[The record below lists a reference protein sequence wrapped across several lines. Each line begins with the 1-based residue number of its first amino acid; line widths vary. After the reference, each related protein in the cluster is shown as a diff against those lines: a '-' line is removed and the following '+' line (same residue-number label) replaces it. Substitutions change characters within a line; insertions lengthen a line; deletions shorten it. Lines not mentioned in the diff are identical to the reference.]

1 MIFLIVPFLLAELI
15 LSLKV
20 VESIG
25 ALWSVVWIIGTIMLG
40 TTLLKNSSYAI
51 MGNLNAVSR
60 GKLDLQN
67 FQNASMS
74 YVLGSVLL
82 IIPGILSDS
91 FGVLALG
98 YTLYLQFIATIT
110 PEKPNFNQKGDD
122 DVIDV
127 EVIDDHCVDHDNSS
141 SQSK

>member
-25 ALWSVVWIIGTIMLG
+25 ALWSVIWIIGTIMLG
-40 TTLLKNSSYAI
+40 STLLKNSSYAI
-51 MGNLNAVSR
+51 MGNLNAVSK

-82 IIPGILSDS
+82 IVPGILSDS

-98 YTLYLQFIATIT
+98 YTLYLQFIAKIT

-127 EVIDDHCVDHDNSS
+127 EVIDEYDSRNSNT
-141 SQSK
+141 

>member
-40 TTLLKNSSYAI
+40 STLLKNSSYAI

-60 GKLDLQN
+60 GKLDLQS

-82 IIPGILSDS
+82 IVPGILSDS

-98 YTLYLQFIATIT
+98 YTLYLQFIAEIT

-127 EVIDDHCVDHDNSS
+127 EVIDDHNIDHNNS
-141 SQSK
+141 

>member
-25 ALWSVVWIIGTIMLG
+25 ALWSVIWIIGTIILG
-40 TTLLKNSSYAI
+40 TTLLKNSSYTI
-51 MGNLNAVSR
+51 MGNLNAVSM
-60 GKLDLQN
+60 GKLDLQK

-74 YVLGSVLL
+74 YVFGSIML
-82 IIPGILSDS
+82 IVPGILSDS
-91 FGVLALG
+91 LGILALG
-98 YTLYLQFIATIT
+98 YTLYLQFIVKIT

-127 EVIDDHCVDHDNSS
+127 EVVDDHNIDHSNS
-141 SQSK
+141 

>member
-1 MIFLIVPFLLAELI
+1 MIFLIIPFLLAELI

-25 ALWSVVWIIGTIMLG
+25 ALWSVVWIIGTILLG
-40 TTLLKNSSYAI
+40 STLLKNSSYAI

-60 GKLDLQN
+60 GKINLQN

-91 FGVLALG
+91 FGVLAIG
-98 YTLYLQFIATIT
+98 YTLYLQFIAKIA

-127 EVIDDHCVDHDNSS
+127 EIIDESIGSHRNP
-141 SQSK
+141 

>member
-25 ALWSVVWIIGTIMLG
+25 ALWSVVWIVGTILVG
-40 TTLLKNSSYAI
+40 TTLLKNSSYTI
-51 MGNLNAVSR
+51 MGNLNAVSQ
-60 GKLDLQN
+60 GKLDLQS

-74 YVLGSVLL
+74 YVFGAVLL

-91 FGVLALG
+91 FGVLALS
-98 YTLYLQFIATIT
+98 YTIYLQFIAKIT
-110 PEKPNFNQKGDD
+110 PEKTNINQKGDD

-127 EVIDDHCVDHDNSS
+127 EVIDDQFIDHSNSS
-141 SQSK
+141 S